1 MTDKPVRPWDILK
14 SNKGFIP
21 EYVKEERLKI
31 CHSCEDLIKLTGM
44 CKHCGCIMKLKTTLA
59 EANCPKAKWRKVVPS
74 ITAPDA
80 IQDDGLPKR

>member
-1 MTDKPVRPWDILK
+1 
-14 SNKGFIP
+14 
-21 EYVKEERLKI
+21 
-31 CHSCEDLIKLTGM
+31 
-44 CKHCGCIMKLKTTLA
+44 MKLKTTLA